1 MVCQYKIAIYVLE
14 IYICTLFLSQM
25 ECGLFLYIEG
35 EKKKIND
42 KLNAIKL

>member
-1 MVCQYKIAIYVLE
+1 MVCQYKIAIDVLK

-35 EKKKIND
+35 EEEKKNKRQT
-42 KLNAIKL
+42 KCY